1 MNEMSPNPTMTEE
14 APSPDTSPQ
23 SLVSEI
29 NIAKRLKEKELN
41 EIGTE
46 CKEGFDADYN
56 SRDKWEADLEE

>member
-46 CKEGFDADYN
+46 CKEGFDAD
-56 SRDKWEADLEE
+56 